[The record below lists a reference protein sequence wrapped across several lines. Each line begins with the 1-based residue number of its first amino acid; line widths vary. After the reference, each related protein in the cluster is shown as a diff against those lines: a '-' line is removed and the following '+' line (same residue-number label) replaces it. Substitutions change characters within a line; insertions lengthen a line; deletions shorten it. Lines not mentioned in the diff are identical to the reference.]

1 MKVAIIVRSTL
12 YSVPGGDTVQVVQ
25 TCRYLIALGIEVE
38 IKLADEMI
46 AYDRYDLLHFF
57 NIIRPADIL
66 HHSKKAAKP
75 FVISTILVDYSE
87 FDKHHRK
94 GAASIIGFLPGDGI
108 EYIKTMARWLLG
120 RDHLSS
126 ISYIWKGQRKSI
138 IEILQRATLILPNSE
153 SEYRRVV
160 NTYAHPV
167 KYVVVHNGI
176 DPALFKPDRSVK
188 KDDKLVLC
196 VARIE
201 GIKNQL
207 NLIKGLNNT
216 SFKVLIIGA
225 HAPNQAAY
233 YRECVDSAA
242 ANITF
247 INHVPQDRL
256 VEYYQLAKVHIL
268 PSWFETTGLSSI
280 EAAAMGCNIVI
291 TDKGDAKE
299 YFGTDAFYCDPGKP
313 ETILEAV
320 KKAGLAPCNELLKD
334 KILEKYTWAQAA
346 SQTLKA
352 YQSAI
357 SA

>member
-1 MKVAIIVRSTL
+1 
-12 YSVPGGDTVQVVQ
+12 
-25 TCRYLIALGIEVE
+25 
-38 IKLADEMI
+38 
-46 AYDRYDLLHFF
+46 
-57 NIIRPADIL
+57 
-66 HHSKKAAKP
+66 
-75 FVISTILVDYSE
+75 
-87 FDKHHRK
+87 
-94 GAASIIGFLPGDGI
+94 
-108 EYIKTMARWLLG
+108 
-120 RDHLSS
+120 
-126 ISYIWKGQRKSI
+126 
-138 IEILQRATLILPNSE
+138 
-153 SEYRRVV
+153 
-160 NTYAHPV
+160 
-167 KYVVVHNGI
+167 
-176 DPALFKPDRSVK
+176 
-188 KDDKLVLC
+188 
-196 VARIE
+196 
-201 GIKNQL
+201 
-207 NLIKGLNNT
+207 
-216 SFKVLIIGA
+216 LIIGA

-256 VEYYQLAKVHIL
+256 VEYYQLSKVHIL